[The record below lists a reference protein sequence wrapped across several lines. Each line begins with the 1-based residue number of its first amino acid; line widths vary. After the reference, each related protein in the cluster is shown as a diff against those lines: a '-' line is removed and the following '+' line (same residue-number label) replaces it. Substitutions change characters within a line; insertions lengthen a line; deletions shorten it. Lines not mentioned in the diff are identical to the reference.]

1 MLEEVQNQYQIQ
13 GLEIDHAVVCWDLD
27 LRREEGDWACYNVNG
42 DGWQK
47 GTTQL
52 ESRLNSYRVLL
63 TRSRLS
69 MIIFVPL
76 GVDPEV
82 DQTRDAAKYQQI
94 ADYLISC
101 GAVLLDD

>member
-76 GVDPEV
+76 GADPEV
-82 DQTRDAAKYQQI
+82 DQTRDSAKYQQI

-101 GAVLLDD
+101 GAVVLDD